1 MIILAL
7 DASSTHIGYC
17 IGEDADYVISGV
29 FVPKGRADER
39 VAQIVTWALDKI
51 RRYEPDIVVIEEPA
65 ANNSHRNTR
74 TDRLLS
80 RACGAIEAVV
90 ICSGCKFGRVWPS
103 QVKATGCS
111 KDSPRFAA
119 GVAHKDSVGPDEDD
133 AVGGWLAWLTKGGGS
148 APDEF

>member
-90 ICSGCKFGRVWPS
+90 ICSGCRFGHVWPS
-103 QVKATGCS
+103 QVKG
-111 KDSPRFAA
+111 R
-119 GVAHKDSVGPDEDD
+119 G
-133 AVGGWLAWLTKGGGS
+133 AVRTRPALPLAWPTKRASGLTRPMRLAFGWRG
-148 APDEF
+148 

>member
-17 IGEDADYVISGV
+17 IGEDADYVVSGV
-29 FVPKGRADER
+29 FVSKGKADEW
-39 VAQIVTWALDKI
+39 VAQIVTWAIGKI

-65 ANNSHRNTR
+65 ANNSHRNAR

-80 RACGAIEAVV
+80 RVCGAIEAVA
-90 ICSGCKFGRVWPS
+90 ICSGCKFVRVWPS

-119 GVAHKDSVGPDEDD
+119 GVAHKDSVGSDE
-133 AVGGWLAWLTKGGGS
+133 AYAIGVWLAWLTKGGQ
-148 APDEF
+148 